1 MIGIHSGKSPS
12 NRQYT
17 GHSTPIR
24 SAPQLMQLQGARRVD
39 ASIPL
44 GFRDDDARA
53 VLAAIDPEETIAF
66 LRELVRAPSI
76 NPPGDVA
83 EAAAVCERPL
93 VAAGFSMQSLAHE
106 SGKPNLVAEW
116 GDGDGP
122 TLCFNAH
129 LDVVPTGDERAWP
142 HPPFAAEIAN
152 GRVYGRGAGD
162 DKASVT
168 AQVMGAIALARSGV
182 PLRGRLVV
190 TEVADEE
197 TSGAGA
203 LHLIA
208 ASGLRP
214 DGVIVGE
221 QTLNRVAVGEKGT
234 AGVTIVVT
242 GRTAHGALP
251 WVGANAI
258 EGMARVITALSQELQ
273 PRLAARTHP
282 YFMPSSASVNMI
294 DGGVKTN
301 VVPDRCTIFVDRRLI
316 PGEDPVATT
325 AEMRAIAEGAIAELP
340 GVGVEVIPAADRF
353 AATMSDPEGSL
364 ARAMLAAN
372 AYLGLST
379 ELTGFSMASDGRHFA
394 AAGYPTIIYGP
405 GDPRLAHVPDEW
417 VGIDEVLEAT
427 RAYALAALA
436 FLGPGAG

>member
-12 NRQYT
+12 DRQYT

-24 SAPQLMQLQGARRVD
+24 SAPQLMQVQGARRVD
-39 ASIPL
+39 ASMPL

-53 VLAAIDPEETIAF
+53 VLAAIGPDETITF

-83 EAAAVCERPL
+83 EAATVCERPL
-93 VAAGFSMQSLAHE
+93 VAAGFSVQTLAHE
-106 SGKPNLVAEW
+106 PGKSNLVAEW
-116 GDGDGP
+116 GATDGP
-122 TLCFNAH
+122 ALCFNAH
-129 LDVVPTGDERAWP
+129 LDVVPTGDEQAWS

-182 PLRGRLVV
+182 RLRGRLMV

-208 ASGLRP
+208 GAGLRP

-251 WVGANAI
+251 WEGANAI

-372 AYLGLST
+372 TYLGLSA

-427 RAYALAALA
+427 QAYALAALA

>member
-1 MIGIHSGKSPS
+1 
-12 NRQYT
+12 
-17 GHSTPIR
+17 
-24 SAPQLMQLQGARRVD
+24 VD
-39 ASIPL
+39 ASNSV
-44 GFRDDDARA
+44 GFHYYRARA
-53 VLAAIDPEETIAF
+53 VLDAIDPEETIAF
-66 LRELVRAPSI
+66 LRDLVRAPSI
-76 NPPGDVA
+76 NPPGDVT
-83 EAAAVCERPL
+83 EAVAVCERPL
-93 VAAGFSMQSLAHE
+93 VAAGFSVRTLAHE
-106 SGKPNLVAEW
+106 PGKPNIVAEW
-116 GDGDGP
+116 GAGDGP
-122 TLCFNAH
+122 ALCFNAH
-129 LDVVPTGDERAWP
+129 LDVVPTGDESAWS
-142 HPPFAAEIAN
+142 HPPFAAEIAD

-168 AQVMGAIALARSGV
+168 AQVMGAIALARSGI
-182 PLRGRLVV
+182 PLRGRLLV

-208 ASGLRP
+208 AAGLRP
-214 DGVIVGE
+214 DGVIIGE

-234 AGVTIVVT
+234 AGVEIVVS

-251 WVGANAI
+251 WEGANAI
-258 EGMARVITALSQELQ
+258 EGMARVITALGQELQ
-273 PRLAARTHP
+273 PRLTERTHP

-294 DGGVKTN
+294 EGGVKTN
-301 VVPDRCTIFVDRRLI
+301 VVPDRCVISVDRRLI

-325 AEMRAIAEGAIAELP
+325 AEIRAIAEEAIAGVP
-340 GVGVEVIPAADRF
+340 GIEVQVIPAADKF

-372 AYLGLST
+372 AFLGLST

-394 AAGYPTIIYGP
+394 VAGYPTIIYGP

-417 VGIDEVLEAT
+417 IGIDEVLEAT

-436 FLGPGAG
+436 ILGPGAG

>member
-1 MIGIHSGKSPS
+1 M
-12 NRQYT
+12 
-17 GHSTPIR
+17 
-24 SAPQLMQLQGARRVD
+24 D
-39 ASIPL
+39 ASVPVGI
-44 GFRDDDARA
+44 RDEDARA
-53 VLAAIDPEETIAF
+53 VLAAIDPDETISF
-66 LRELVRAPSI
+66 LCELVRAPSV
-76 NPPGDVA
+76 NPPGDVS

-93 VAAGFSMQSLAHE
+93 VAAGFAVRTLEHE
-106 SGKPNLVAEW
+106 PGKPNIVAEW
-116 GDGDGP
+116 GAGNGP

-129 LDVVPTGDERAWP
+129 LDVVPIGDESAWS
-142 HPPFAAEIAN
+142 HPPFAAEIAD
-152 GRVYGRGAGD
+152 GRIYGRGAGD

-168 AQVMGAIALARSGV
+168 AQVMGAVALARSRV
-182 PLRGRLVV
+182 PLRGRLMV

-208 ASGLRP
+208 EAHVRP
-214 DGVIVGE
+214 AGVIVGE
-221 QTLNRVAVGEKGT
+221 QTMNRVAIGEKGT
-234 AGVTIVVT
+234 AGVDIVVS

-251 WVGANAI
+251 WEGANAI
-258 EGMARVITALSQELQ
+258 EGMARVITALDRELQ
-273 PRLAARTHP
+273 PRLAERTHP

-294 DGGVKTN
+294 DGGVKSN
-301 VVPDRCTIFVDRRLI
+301 VVPDRCAIFVDRRLI

-325 AEMRAIAEGAIAELP
+325 TEIREIAEAAIA
-340 GVGVEVIPAADRF
+340 GVTGIDVQVIPAEDRF
-353 AATMSDPEGSL
+353 AATMSDPDGAL

-372 AYLGLST
+372 AFLGLST

-405 GDPRLAHVPDEW
+405 GDPRLAHIPDEW

-427 RAYALAALA
+427 RAFALAALA

>member
-1 MIGIHSGKSPS
+1 M
-12 NRQYT
+12 
-17 GHSTPIR
+17 
-24 SAPQLMQLQGARRVD
+24 QGARRVD
-39 ASIPL
+39 AAIPV
-44 GFRDDDARA
+44 GFRDEDARA
-53 VLAAIDPEETIAF
+53 VLAAIHPEETIAF
-66 LRELVRAPSI
+66 LRDLVRAPSV

-93 VAAGFSMQSLAHE
+93 AAAGFSVRTLAHAL
-106 SGKPNLVAEW
+106 GKPNLVAEW
-116 GDGDGP
+116 GAEDGP
-122 TLCFNAH
+122 LLCFNAH
-129 LDVVPTGDERAWP
+129 LDVVPTGDESAWS
-142 HPPFAAEIAN
+142 HPPFAAEIAD

-182 PLRGRLVV
+182 PLRGRLAV

-197 TSGAGA
+197 TSGDGA

-208 ASGLRP
+208 EAGLRP
-214 DGVIVGE
+214 DGVVVGE
-221 QTLNRVAVGEKGT
+221 QTLNQVAVGEKGT
-234 AGVTIVVT
+234 AGVDIVVN

-251 WVGANAI
+251 WEGANAI
-258 EGMARVITALSQELQ
+258 EGMAWVITALSQELQ
-273 PRLAARTHP
+273 PRLAERTHP

-301 VVPDRCTIFVDRRLI
+301 VVPDRCAIFVDRRLI

-325 AEMRAIAEGAIAELP
+325 AEIRAIAEAAIARVP
-340 GVGVEVIPAADRF
+340 GIDVQVISATDRF
-353 AATMSDPEGSL
+353 AATMSDPNGAL

-372 AYLGLST
+372 GYLGLSA

>member
-1 MIGIHSGKSPS
+1 MDAPIPVGI
-12 NRQYT
+12 
-17 GHSTPIR
+17 
-24 SAPQLMQLQGARRVD
+24 
-39 ASIPL
+39 
-44 GFRDDDARA
+44 RDEDARA
-53 VLAAIDPEETIAF
+53 VLAAIDPEETISF
-66 LRELVRAPSI
+66 LRELVRAPSV
-76 NPPGDVA
+76 NPPGDVS
-83 EAAAVCERPL
+83 EAAAVCQRPL
-93 VAAGFSMQSLAHE
+93 VAAGFALRTLAHE
-106 SGKPNLVAEW
+106 PGKPNIVAEW
-116 GDGDGP
+116 GAGDGP
-122 TLCFNAH
+122 VLGFNAH
-129 LDVVPTGDERAWP
+129 LDVVPTGDESAWS
-142 HPPFAAEIAN
+142 HPPFAADVAD

-168 AQVMGAIALARSGV
+168 AQVMGAVALARSGA

-208 ASGLRP
+208 EGDLRL

-221 QTLNRVAVGEKGT
+221 QTMNRVAIGEKGT
-234 AGVTIVVT
+234 AGVDIVVS

-251 WVGANAI
+251 WEGANAI
-258 EGMARVITALSQELQ
+258 EGMARVITALDRELR
-273 PRLAARTHP
+273 PRLAERAHP

-301 VVPDRCTIFVDRRLI
+301 VVPDRCAIFVDRRLI

-325 AEMRAIAEGAIAELP
+325 TEIREIAEAAIAGVP
-340 GVGVEVIPAADRF
+340 GIEVQVIPAEDRF
-353 AATMSDPEGSL
+353 AATMSDPNGTL

-372 AYLGLST
+372 AFLGLST

-405 GDPRLAHVPDEW
+405 GDPRLAHIPDEW
-417 VGIDEVLEAT
+417 VGVDEVLEAT

>member
-1 MIGIHSGKSPS
+1 MDA
-12 NRQYT
+12 
-17 GHSTPIR
+17 STP
-24 SAPQLMQLQGARRVD
+24 V
-39 ASIPL
+39 

-53 VLAAIDPEETIAF
+53 VLAAIDPDETITF
-66 LRELVRAPSI
+66 LRDLVRSPSV
-76 NPPGDVA
+76 NPLGDVS

-93 VAAGFSMQSLAHE
+93 VAAGFAVRSLEHAP
-106 SGKPNLVAEW
+106 GKPNIVAEW
-116 GDGDGP
+116 GTGDGP

-129 LDVVPTGDERAWP
+129 LDVVPTGDEQAWT
-142 HPPFAAEIAN
+142 HPPFAAEIAD

-182 PLRGRLVV
+182 PLRGRLIV

-203 LHLIA
+203 LHLISA
-208 ASGLRP
+208 GLRP

-221 QTLNRVAVGEKGT
+221 QTLNRVAIGEKGS
-234 AGVTIVVT
+234 AGVDIVVS

-251 WVGANAI
+251 WEGANAI
-258 EGMARVITALSQELQ
+258 EGMARVIVALGDELHS
-273 PRLAARTHP
+273 RLAERTHP

-294 DGGVKTN
+294 SGGVKTN
-301 VVPDRCTIFVDRRLI
+301 VVPDRCAIFIDRRLI
-316 PGEDPVATT
+316 PGEEPAETT
-325 AEMRAIAEGAIAELP
+325 AEIRTIAEEAVSSIP
-340 GVGVEVIPAADRF
+340 GISIEVSPVSERTR
-353 AATMSDPEGSL
+353 ATMSDPNGGL
-364 ARAMLAAN
+364 ARAMLTAN
-372 AYLGLST
+372 AFLGLPT

-436 FLGPGAG
+436 LLGPGSG

>member
-1 MIGIHSGKSPS
+1 
-12 NRQYT
+12 
-17 GHSTPIR
+17 
-24 SAPQLMQLQGARRVD
+24 VD
-39 ASIPL
+39 ASFPV
-44 GFRDDDARA
+44 GFRDEDARA
-53 VLAAIDPEETIAF
+53 VLTAIDPEETIGF
-66 LRELVRAPSI
+66 LRELVRASSV

-83 EAAAVCERPL
+83 EAAAVCERRL
-93 VAAGFSMQSLAHE
+93 AEVGFSVRSLAHE
-106 SGKPNLVAEW
+106 PGKPNIVAEW
-116 GDGDGP
+116 GAADGP
-122 TLCFNAH
+122 ILCFNAH
-129 LDVVPTGDERAWP
+129 LDVVPTGDESAWS
-142 HPPFAAEIAN
+142 HPPFAAEIAD

-182 PLRGRLVV
+182 PLRGRLMV

-208 ASGLRP
+208 RAGIRP

-234 AGVTIVVT
+234 AGVDIVVS

-251 WVGANAI
+251 WEGANAI
-258 EGMARVITALSQELQ
+258 EAMARVIVALDQELQ
-273 PRLAARTHP
+273 PRLAERTHS

-301 VVPDRCTIFVDRRLI
+301 VVPDRCKVFVDRRLI
-316 PGEDPVATT
+316 PGEDPIATT
-325 AEMRAIAEGAIAELP
+325 AEIRTIAEAAIAGLP
-340 GVGVEVIPAADRF
+340 GLDIQVIPAADSF
-353 AATMSDPEGSL
+353 AATMSDPDGAL
-364 ARAMLAAN
+364 ARAMLTAN
-372 AYLGLST
+372 AFLGLST

-417 VGIDEVLEAT
+417 VGIDEVLAAT

-436 FLGPGAG
+436 FLGPGVG

>member
-1 MIGIHSGKSPS
+1 M
-12 NRQYT
+12 
-17 GHSTPIR
+17 
-24 SAPQLMQLQGARRVD
+24 QGARRVD
-39 ASIPL
+39 ASIPV
-44 GFRDDDARA
+44 GIRDDDAQA
-53 VLAAIDPEETIAF
+53 VLAAIDPDETIAF
-66 LRELVRAPSI
+66 LCELVRAPSV

-83 EAAAVCERPL
+83 EAAAVCQRPL
-93 VAAGFSMQSLAHE
+93 VAAGFSVRALSHE
-106 SGKPNLVAEW
+106 PGKPNIIAEW
-116 GDGDGP
+116 GAGDGP
-122 TLCFNAH
+122 ILCFNAH
-129 LDVVPTGDERAWP
+129 LDVVPTGDESVWS
-142 HPPFAAEIAN
+142 HPPFAAEIAG

-182 PLRGRLVV
+182 PLRGRLLV

-208 ASGLRP
+208 AAGLRP

-234 AGVTIVVT
+234 AGVDIVVT

-251 WVGANAI
+251 WEGANAI
-258 EGMARVITALSQELQ
+258 EGMAQVITALGRELQ
-273 PRLAARTHP
+273 PRLAERTHP

-294 DGGVKTN
+294 DGGVKAN
-301 VVPDRCTIFVDRRLI
+301 VVPDRCAIFVDRRLI
-316 PGEDPVATT
+316 PGEDPAVST
-325 AEMRAIAEGAIAELP
+325 AEILTIAEEAIADMP
-340 GVGVEVIPAADRF
+340 GIDVQVIPAADRF

-394 AAGYPTIIYGP
+394 AAGCPTIIYGP
-405 GDPRLAHVPDEW
+405 GDPRLAHVPDES